1 MNNLWEKPNYKS
13 NIQFLIDI
21 PIREY
26 DISKANINVLRDA
39 NILTEDQYQYF
50 LQCPK
55 LEREIA
61 IGKMQ
66 GANPEVSLALKN
78 GIANARRVFMEMN
91 SINPSDVL
99 AIRNDAITVI
109 GDRYMKTD
117 ITDRVKFRL
126 SGDYRS
132 FYRINR
138 MHLFYN
144 FDLIT
149 KTEVL
154 DIKGLGDLGV
164 AQHKH
169 FMLEF
174 LSELFYTAQIE
185 GVEMAIKL
193 LATVYEQYINKS
205 LSVEYYRELNETS
218 RYKLSSDMSKFSSW
232 YLEHA
237 TEYHK
242 KYLDIS
248 YNEQIFRELNRIYA
262 SIYFKMKH

>member
-1 MNNLWEKPNYKS
+1 MNNLWSKPNYRS

-39 NILTEDQYQYF
+39 NILSEEQYQYF

-66 GANPEVSLALKN
+66 GSNPEVTLALKN
-78 GIANARRVFMEMN
+78 GIENARKIFIESN
-91 SINPSDVL
+91 SINPSDIL
-99 AIRNDAITVI
+99 SIRNDAITVI
-109 GDRYMKTD
+109 GDRIMKTD
-117 ITDRVKFRL
+117 ITDRVKFRI

-144 FDLIT
+144 FDLIS

-154 DIKGLGDLGV
+154 DIKGLGDIGV
-164 AQHKH
+164 ALHKQY
-169 FMLEF
+169 MLEF
-174 LSELFYTAQIE
+174 LAELFYTAQIE
-185 GVEMAIKL
+185 GIEMAIKL
-193 LATVYEQYINKS
+193 LSTVYTQYINKE
-205 LSVEYYRELNETS
+205 LSINYYRELNEGS
-218 RYKLSSDMSKFSSW
+218 RFKLDSSMSEFSSW
-232 YLEHA
+232 HLDYA
-237 TEYHK
+237 SEYHK
-242 KYLDIS
+242 KFIDIS

>member
-1 MNNLWEKPNYKS
+1 MNNLWDKPNYKS

-39 NILTEDQYQYF
+39 NILSEDQYQYF
-50 LQCPK
+50 LHCPK

-66 GANPEVSLALKN
+66 GNDPSISLTLKE
-78 GIANARRVFMEMN
+78 GITNARRVFMEMN
-91 SINPSDVL
+91 AINPSDVL
-99 AIRNDAITVI
+99 AIRNDAIMVI

-117 ITDRVKFRL
+117 ITDRVRFRL

-138 MHLFYN
+138 MHLYYN

-164 AQHKH
+164 ALHKN

-174 LSELFYTAQIE
+174 ISELFYTAQIE

-193 LATVYEQYINKS
+193 LANVYTQYINKS
-205 LSVEYYRELNETS
+205 LSIEYYRELNEMS
-218 RYKLSSDMSKFSSW
+218 RYKLLNMSNFSSW
-232 YLEHA
+232 YLESA
-237 TEYHK
+237 SEYHK
-242 KYLDIS
+242 KLLDIS

-262 SIYFKMKH
+262 SIYFKTKH